1 MNEAEWYGCT
11 NPGAMLAFLG
21 AAASGRKL
29 TFFACACCRRGTI
42 ACKHSWEEL
51 WMVEKFADG
60 RIPSAKFAAAV
71 ERMDGLLPYLPL
83 CGQAAINCATYLA
96 QGDAS
101 LLLRE
106 AAAAASES
114 AAQTARVAEEA
125 ARDAAIRPYDGKH
138 LTVEELINAGR
149 GVLAAVEGVAAKA
162 RRTEEEA
169 QCDLLRD
176 LFGNP
181 FRAPVL
187 DAARVTPAIAALAA
201 AAYARR
207 TGDGYLAPAGLRA
220 LAEALEEAACAE
232 QVIIDHLRQSGPHVR
247 GCFALDLVRGP

>member
-1 MNEAEWYGCT
+1 MNEAEWHGCT
-11 NPGAMLAFLG
+11 DPGAMLAFLG

-29 TFFACACCRRGTI
+29 TFFACACCRRGTV
-42 ACKHSWEEL
+42 ACKHAWEEL

-60 RIPSAKFAAAV
+60 RIPPAKLAAAV
-71 ERMDGLLPYLPL
+71 ERMDGRLSYLPL

-101 LLLRE
+101 LLLSE

-114 AAQTARVAEEA
+114 AAQVARVAKEA
-125 ARDAAIRPYDGKH
+125 ASDAANRPWKH
-138 LTVEELINAGR
+138 LTVEELIDAGR
-149 GVLAAVEGVAAKA
+149 KALAAVEGAAATA
-162 RRTEEEA
+162 RRAEEGA

-181 FRAPVL
+181 FRAPTL
-187 DAARVTPAIAALAA
+187 DAARLTPAIAARAA

-220 LAEALEEAACAE
+220 LADALEGAACAE
-232 QVIIDHLRQSGPHVR
+232 QVIIDHLRQPGPHVR
-247 GCFALDLVRGP
+247 GCFALDLVRGR